1 MPTKKEIIFPMFL
14 ECCRFAQDVFWQ
26 NVFEDLAYGKAPY
39 GTYISNGSLCC
50 GYKDRKFNYIIERK
64 DPQVLHDETYGLLS
78 ERLKLLSQ
86 KDKAKKKID
95 FYSIGCVNEDEDWA
109 SIRKKNTQDYHI
121 ENFALAMKRQWNL
134 TLKQTKHLLSVVT
147 LGRVLKII
155 KSRDIEFDG
164 TKVTGID
171 GITFADKKVTF
182 ERDIYTNPVSKVLNC
197 VIVEKS
203 LLSDTWE
210 KLVANLRKIVFIG

>member
-1 MPTKKEIIFPMFL
+1 
-14 ECCRFAQDVFWQ
+14 
-26 NVFEDLAYGKAPY
+26 
-39 GTYISNGSLCC
+39 
-50 GYKDRKFNYIIERK
+50 
-64 DPQVLHDETYGLLS
+64 
-78 ERLKLLSQ
+78 
-86 KDKAKKKID
+86 
-95 FYSIGCVNEDEDWA
+95 
-109 SIRKKNTQDYHI
+109 
-121 ENFALAMKRQWNL
+121 MKRQWNL